1 MLDEAQAE
9 FENELALNPQDAIA
23 EYQIAQI
30 LLVKQKPSE
39 AAGRLQR
46 TLELNPDLPE
56 ALVALGKLRLDEKRL
71 EDATALLEKAV
82 KLAPRSESAHYS
94 LMIAYRNAG
103 KMDQARQEKA
113 ELDKLQKVPEGEF
126 SDFLKRIGEK
136 PRSQ

>member
-1 MLDEAQAE
+1 M
-9 FENELALNPQDAIA
+9 
-23 EYQIAQI
+23 
-30 LLVKQKPSE
+30 
-39 AAGRLQR
+39 QR

-71 EDATALLEKAV
+71 EEATALLEKAV